1 MEYKEILAELKKKIY
16 RPIYLLEGE
25 EPYYIDL
32 ISDYIENNVLSE
44 DERAFN
50 QKIIYGKDTNADEI
64 NALARQYPFA
74 ADYQVIIIKEAQN
87 IKDLSDL
94 IYYAEK
100 PLKPTIL
107 VLCHKYKK
115 LDGKTKFVKE
125 LQKSGCILVS
135 EKVKDYQLSQWI
147 QDYLKEQKLTYEIG
161 IPDLLA
167 SYLGNDLHK
176 IINEISKLRQSVP
189 DLQKITRNHIETY
202 IGISKQ
208 YSDFEL
214 CDAFGT
220 KNADMVFKILNVY
233 ASNPKEFAPQRTIIN
248 LYSFFKNLFLMCY
261 LPPNST
267 DAEIG
272 LKLGLNP
279 YIVKIRY
286 RAAKN
291 NYSAMKLFTIISLI
305 REYDMKTKGVDN
317 GNTEPTELIRELAL
331 KILY

>member
-1 MEYKEILAELKKKIY
+1 M
-16 RPIYLLEGE
+16 
-25 EPYYIDL
+25 
-32 ISDYIENNVLSE
+32 
-44 DERAFN
+44 
-50 QKIIYGKDTNADEI
+50 
-64 NALARQYPFA
+64 
-74 ADYQVIIIKEAQN
+74 
-87 IKDLSDL
+87 
-94 IYYAEK
+94 
-100 PLKPTIL
+100 
-107 VLCHKYKK
+107 
-115 LDGKTKFVKE
+115 
-125 LQKSGCILVS
+125 
-135 EKVKDYQLSQWI
+135 
-147 QDYLKEQKLTYEIG
+147 
-161 IPDLLA
+161 
-167 SYLGNDLHK
+167 GNDLHK